1 MIKIGFHAKYSKE
14 ELELFILRFF
24 IGLLSGFLIY
34 YLSLTWI
41 ECLKETI
48 HKLTMTFFLKKFF
61 DLIELKLSFPC
72 VTMAIISTYL
82 AWRCGERYFILWQAV
97 TVFSFCMCLIM
108 TAYID
113 MKTMLIPNA
122 CLYVLILSGLPF
134 LFQPLDHSLLQ
145 RLLGSVAAAGLMQT
159 ANMVK
164 RESFG
169 FGDIKLMLICGF
181 YLGYRHTIIA
191 MLSAIL
197 SGSMFAVYLILSK
210 KAVSHSH
217 IAFAP
222 FLCLGIITAIFFG
235 DELMLTYFMLFYS

>member
-1 MIKIGFHAKYSKE
+1 
-14 ELELFILRFF
+14 
-24 IGLLSGFLIY
+24 
-34 YLSLTWI
+34 
-41 ECLKETI
+41 
-48 HKLTMTFFLKKFF
+48 
-61 DLIELKLSFPC
+61 
-72 VTMAIISTYL
+72 
-82 AWRCGERYFILWQAV
+82 
-97 TVFSFCMCLIM
+97 
-108 TAYID
+108 

-235 DELMLTYFMLFYS
+235 NKLICSAS

>member
-1 MIKIGFHAKYSKE
+1 M
-14 ELELFILRFF
+14 FILRFF

-48 HKLTMTFFLKKFF
+48 HKLTITFFLKKFF

-108 TAYID
+108 MAYID
-113 MKTMLIPNA
+113 MKTMLIPTV
-122 CLYVLILSGLPF
+122 CLYALILIGLPF
-134 LFQPLDHSLLQ
+134 LFQPFDHSLLQ
-145 RLLGSVAAAGLMQT
+145 RLSGSAMAAGLMQGV
-159 ANMVK
+159 NMVK

-169 FGDIKLMLICGF
+169 LGDIKLMLISGF
-181 YLGYRHTIIA
+181 YLGYDRIMIA
-191 MLSAIL
+191 MFSAIL
-197 SGSMFAVYLILSK
+197 SGGMFAVYVILRK
-210 KAVSHSH
+210 KAASHSH
-217 IAFAP
+217 IAFVP
-222 FLCLGIITAIFFG
+222 FLCFGIITAIFFG
-235 DELMLTYFMLFYS
+235 DELTLAYFNLFYS